1 MEMPSWEFASGAPEQ
16 WKLTEGGLP
25 SLVLI
30 TGEDFKTVVRNLLTC
45 LLLNWRQL
53 SQAPGASTIECP
65 RGINVCK

>member
-45 LLLNWRQL
+45 LLLNWHQL